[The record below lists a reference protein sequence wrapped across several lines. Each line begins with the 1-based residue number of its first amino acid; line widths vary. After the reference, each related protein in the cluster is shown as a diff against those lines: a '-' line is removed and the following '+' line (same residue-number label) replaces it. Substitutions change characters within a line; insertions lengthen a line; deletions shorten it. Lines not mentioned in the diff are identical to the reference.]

1 MALPP
6 FLGCTDVVVV
16 VFADGVVDV
25 VDGLVSTMTVI
36 LSFTK

>member
-6 FLGCTDVVVV
+6 FLGCTDVVV

-36 LSFTK
+36 LSFTE

>member
-6 FLGCTDVVVV
+6 FLGCTDVADA

-36 LSFTK
+36 LSFTE